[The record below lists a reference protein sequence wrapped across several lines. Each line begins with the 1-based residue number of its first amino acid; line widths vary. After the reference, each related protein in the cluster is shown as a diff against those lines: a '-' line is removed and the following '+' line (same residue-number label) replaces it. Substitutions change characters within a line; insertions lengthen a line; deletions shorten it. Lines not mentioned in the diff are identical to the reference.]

1 MQRKVVFH
9 SFNHRIPGKKR
20 EKEIARFLHE
30 IPLSRKNVQGC
41 LKLVNLHIWF
51 IANLVKSSYE

>member
-1 MQRKVVFH
+1 VVFY

-20 EKEIARFLHE
+20 KKEIARFLHE
-30 IPLSRKNVQGC
+30 IPLGSKNLEGC